1 MSTSAYIDSLHG
13 IRLQKRVAYEE
24 VAVRKLLRIWLVLL
38 TFVHTFL
45 VGSSAQDKEYL
56 HLVQTIPMPNVKG
69 RIDHMDVDV
78 KGKRLFVAGLEN
90 GSLEVVDLQT
100 GKWLK
105 SIPGLKKT
113 QGIAYVPSLNKVFVA
128 SGDDGMLRVFRGDT
142 LELLDAI
149 KLDLGPNRV
158 VYDPHAQL
166 LYVGYGGKDA
176 GKDYGEVGIIDAKTD
191 KHLGDIKV
199 EAHPSELLL
208 DQSGKTLFVFVSI
221 ANKVQVVDTKKR
233 EVVSTWPV
241 SSQRNGDGA
250 VDEKNH
256 RLLIGTRTPSQMIAM
271 DSQTGKEVANLPTVE
286 GMDGVYFDPRLKR
299 IYISGGRDYDVG
311 YVFVY
316 QQKDADHYETSAK
329 IPTKS
334 GAGTSFWSP
343 ELNRYYVAAPAH
355 DKEEAAILVFEP
367 EP

>member
-1 MSTSAYIDSLHG
+1 MNKSVSIFISALLSLFPLNP
-13 IRLQKRVAYEE
+13 RAQ
-24 VAVRKLLRIWLVLL
+24 
-38 TFVHTFL
+38 
-45 VGSSAQDKEYL
+45 AQDKEVL
-56 HLVQTIPMPNVKG
+56 HLVQTIPIPNVKG

-90 GSLEVVDLQT
+90 GSLEVVDLQA
-100 GKWLK
+100 GKWSR
-105 SIPGLKKT
+105 SIPGFKKT
-113 QGIAYVPSLNKVFVA
+113 QGIAYVSTLNKVFVA
-128 SGDDGMLRVFRGDT
+128 SGDDGMLRVFRGDS
-142 LELLDAI
+142 LDILDAI

-158 VYDPHAQL
+158 AYDPHSQL

-191 KHLGDIKV
+191 KHLGDVKV

-208 DQSGKTLFVFVSI
+208 DRSGKTLFVFVSV
-221 ANKVQVVDTKKR
+221 ASKVQVVDTRKR
-233 EVVSTWPV
+233 DVVSTWPL

-250 VDEKNH
+250 LDEKKH
-256 RLLIGTRTPSQMIAM
+256 RLFIGTRTPPQMIVM
-271 DSQTGKEVANLPTVE
+271 DTQTGKEVANLPTVE

-311 YVFVY
+311 YVFAY
-316 QQKDADHYETSAK
+316 QQKDSDHYETVGK

-334 GAGTSFWSP
+334 GAGTSFWCP

-355 DKEEAAILVFEP
+355 DNEEAAILVFEP
-367 EP
+367 QP